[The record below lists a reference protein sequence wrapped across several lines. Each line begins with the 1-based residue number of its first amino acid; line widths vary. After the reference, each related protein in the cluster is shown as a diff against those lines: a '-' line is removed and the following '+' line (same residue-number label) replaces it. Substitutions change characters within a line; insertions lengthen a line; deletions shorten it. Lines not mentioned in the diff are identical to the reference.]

1 MSIEQVTNVVE
12 IAIHKLPYME
22 DLYKQVTHEV
32 DNFQRIRQW
41 LINHIDALKYRISL
55 FNKTSFSS
63 EQDCKR
69 TEQQELSAQKNRLEK
84 VDCKDVKQWWK
95 RE

>member
-1 MSIEQVTNVVE
+1 MIDKWYRCFEIEY
-12 IAIHKLPYME
+12 HY
-22 DLYKQVTHEV
+22 
-32 DNFQRIRQW
+32 
-41 LINHIDALKYRISL
+41 

-84 VDCKDVKQWWK
+84 VDCKDIKQWWK